1 MERVILNRF
10 NQSRYQTLG
19 ELLYNGKVLCKT
31 LELPWMSNQR
41 GKSCIPPGEYTV
53 VRRVSPK
60 YGEHFHLVDVPG
72 RQWILIHPANYV
84 SQLLGC
90 IAVGKSHRD
99 INGDGRKD
107 LTSSVD
113 TMKILLKELPQSAF
127 KLEII

>member
-19 ELLYNGKVLCKT
+19 ELLFDGKVLCKT

-41 GKSCIPPGEYTV
+41 GKSCIPTGQYTV

-60 YGEHFHLVDVPG
+60 YGEHFHLIDVPG

-113 TMKILLKELPQSAF
+113 TMKMLLQTLPKKAF

>member
-10 NQSRYQTLG
+10 NQSKHQTLG

-41 GKSCIPPGEYTV
+41 GKSCIPTGEYTV

-72 RQWILIHPANYV
+72 RQLILIHPANYV

-90 IAVGKSHRD
+90 IAVGKAHRD

-113 TMKILLKELPQSAF
+113 TMKMLLRELPQSAF

>member
-10 NQSRYQTLG
+10 NQSKYQTLG
-19 ELLYNGKVLCKT
+19 ELLFDGKVLCKT

-41 GKSCIPPGEYTV
+41 GKSCIPTAEYTV

-60 YGEHFHLVDVPG
+60 YGEHFHLLDVPG

-113 TMKILLKELPQSAF
+113 TMKMLLQTLPKKAF

>member
-10 NQSRYQTLG
+10 NQSKYQTLG
-19 ELLYNGKVLCKT
+19 ELLFDGKVLCKT
-31 LELPWMSNQR
+31 LELPWMNNER
-41 GKSCIPPGEYTV
+41 GKSCIPTGEYTV

-84 SQLLGC
+84 SQWLGC
-90 IAVGKSHRD
+90 IAVGKAHRD
-99 INGDGRKD
+99 INGGGRKD

-113 TMKILLKELPQSAF
+113 TMKMLLQTLPKKAF

>member
-10 NQSRYQTLG
+10 NQSKNQTLG
-19 ELLYNGKVLCKT
+19 ELLYNGKVMCKT

-41 GKSCIPPGEYTV
+41 GKSCIPTGEYTV

-60 YGEHFHLVDVPG
+60 YGEHFHLVDVPD

-90 IAVGKSHRD
+90 IAVGKAHRD

-107 LTSSVD
+107 LISSVD
-113 TMKILLKELPQSAF
+113 TMKMLLRELPQSAF

>member
-10 NQSRYQTLG
+10 NQSKYQTLG
-19 ELLYNGKVLCKT
+19 ELLFDGKVLCKT
-31 LELPWMSNQR
+31 LELPYMSNQR
-41 GKSCIPPGEYTV
+41 GKSCIPTGEYTV

-113 TMKILLKELPQSAF
+113 TMKMLLQTLPKNSF